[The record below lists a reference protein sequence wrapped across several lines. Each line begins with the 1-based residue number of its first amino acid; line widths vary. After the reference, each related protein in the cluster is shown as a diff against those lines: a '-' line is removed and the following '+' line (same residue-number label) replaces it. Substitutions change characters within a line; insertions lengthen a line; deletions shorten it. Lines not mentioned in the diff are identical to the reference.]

1 MGVDIVEVLRALQ
14 DALHRLDAA
23 LLLPVATLR
32 HHHLYAG
39 IGLDGIHKSAM
50 TLQGWRRAF
59 EACDFDDTALAVQL
73 LGDERTHRL
82 AYQIVVAADE
92 GSILVRVGL
101 AVVEYH
107 GDALVVGSL
116 YGLGYRAQLVGRHH
130 QQVDALVDKLV
141 DLLVLQDIVVVR
153 RGELHDDRVIE
164 KLAHLELVVQLVA
177 PDVFRALRHADDKRS
192 GLAGAGC
199 EQHHAGNDQQ
209 VDGDEI
215 LLHVQKGISI

>member
-1 MGVDIVEVLRALQ
+1 
-14 DALHRLDAA
+14 
-23 LLLPVATLR
+23 
-32 HHHLYAG
+32 
-39 IGLDGIHKSAM
+39 M
-50 TLQGWRRAF
+50 TLQGGRRAF
-59 EACDFDDTALAVQL
+59 ESCDFDDTALAVQL

-116 YGLGYRAQLVGRHH
+116 HGLGYRAQLVGRHH

-153 RGELHDDRVIE
+153 RGELHDDGVVE

-199 EQHHAGNDQQ
+199 EQHHAGNNQQ
-209 VDGDEI
+209 GDGDEI